1 MNKLSCGSNY
11 QYHHIELPISCTG
24 QGGRLHYIVS
34 KYKKP
39 TFVMVCVACQALLSS
54 ALWNFFIFNYHITL
68 ETDQYSGDVNINAV
82 VSTQNDI
89 LKSSAM
95 WMISYFWRLVNPQT
109 MTKIQLLA
117 ILYNK
122 ECDLVLNTQ
131 LLGFLPSIFVG
142 FGSLTHLHYAQH
154 SVKAAAFS

>member
-1 MNKLSCGSNY
+1 MILCTFSKLSCGSNY

-109 MTKIQLLA
+109 MTKVTWISSTLYALEPLIALNCSVGTIAKLLK
-117 ILYNK
+117 YFF
-122 ECDLVLNTQ
+122 
-131 LLGFLPSIFVG
+131 LLPDSIVG
-142 FGSLTHLHYAQH
+142 NPLQ
-154 SVKAAAFS
+154 

>member
-1 MNKLSCGSNY
+1 
-11 QYHHIELPISCTG
+11 
-24 QGGRLHYIVS
+24 
-34 KYKKP
+34 
-39 TFVMVCVACQALLSS
+39 MVCVACQALLSS

-109 MTKIQLLA
+109 MTK
-117 ILYNK
+117 
-122 ECDLVLNTQ
+122 VT
-131 LLGFLPSIFVG
+131 
-142 FGSLTHLHYAQH
+142 
-154 SVKAAAFS
+154 